1 MACEGCEAR
10 RKWLKDNL
18 DEARERTRQLL
29 ERLSKANDKDSR
41 TEQHTNTE

>member
-10 RKWLKDNL
+10 REWLRKNL

-41 TEQHTNTE
+41 AEQHTNTE

>member
-1 MACEGCEAR
+1 MACEGCEQR

-41 TEQHTNTE
+41 TEPLTNTE